1 MTFFEMLTEFGLDW
15 ERGLTA
21 FVRVGTGVGGHVS
34 VFICNVGTEEMFF
47 AK

>member
-15 ERGLTA
+15 EGGLTA
-21 FVRVGTGVGGHVS
+21 FVGVGTGVGGHVS
-34 VFICNVGTEEMFF
+34 VFICDVGTEEVLF